1 MSNKSTKQKG
11 GKIELK
17 QINLTSK
24 YFLAKNL
31 ISTKHGGGGKTE
43 TGVIDYNIVLTDPE
57 VFDILAEHEEI
68 TIEMITISY
77 KDEILFNGRVETMY
91 IDIFINDIKYE
102 NIRLVKNKNKS
113 GTAIIHKTFHKFI
126 MSANILSSNSKLI
139 SSLSVE
145 EEEETEYLI
154 EEVENVQQKGGISS
168 LKQRMQMGGEV
179 IKELGQKCSP
189 NKNKIVGY
197 VFDAAWIATGLA
209 TAYYILK
216 K

>member
-91 IDIFINDIKYE
+91 IDIFINDIKYD

-126 MSANILSSNSKLI
+126 MSANILSSDSKVT
-139 SSLSVE
+139 SSLLVE
-145 EEEETEYLI
+145 EK
-154 EEVENVQQKGGISS
+154 VENVQQKGGISA

-197 VFDAAWIATGLA
+197 VFDAVWIATGLA

>member
-1 MSNKSTKQKG
+1 MSNKSNKQKG

-126 MSANILSSNSKLI
+126 MSANILSSDSKVT
-139 SSLSVE
+139 SSLLVE
-145 EEEETEYLI
+145 EK
-154 EEVENVQQKGGISS
+154 VEDVQQKGGISA

-197 VFDAAWIATGLA
+197 AIDIVWIATGLA
-209 TAYYILK
+209 TAYYILEK
-216 K
+216 

>member
-91 IDIFINDIKYE
+91 IDIFINDIKYD

-126 MSANILSSNSKLI
+126 MSANILSSDSKVT
-139 SSLSVE
+139 SSLLVE
-145 EEEETEYLI
+145 EK
-154 EEVENVQQKGGISS
+154 VENVQQKGGISA

-189 NKNKIVGY
+189 NKNKITGY
-197 VFDAAWIATGLA
+197 VIDVVWIATGLA
-209 TAYYILK
+209 TAYYILQK
-216 K
+216 

>member
-126 MSANILSSNSKLI
+126 MSANILSSDSKVT
-139 SSLSVE
+139 SSLLVE
-145 EEEETEYLI
+145 EK
-154 EEVENVQQKGGISS
+154 VENVQQKGGISA

-197 VFDAAWIATGLA
+197 VFDAVWIATGLA